1 MKKVLLFFSM
11 IFAIIAPLF
20 SQNTIT
26 EKVFWNSVDTKIVKM
41 QQYVGFNDE
50 QSMQLKKLEY
60 EYLVAVQKAE
70 NCFLCNKKKRI
81 EKLQSYR
88 DTSLQKILSR
98 EQYVKYEAIEND
110 LLNKNNRIWL
120 Q

>member
-1 MKKVLLFFSM
+1 M
-11 IFAIIAPLF
+11 IFAFIAPIF

-26 EKVFWNSVDTKIVKM
+26 EKVFWNSVESKIVKM
-41 QQYVGFNDE
+41 QQLIGFDDE
-50 QSMQLKKLEY
+50 QSTQLKKLEY
-60 EYLVAVQKAE
+60 EYLVAVQKVE
-70 NCFLCNKKKRI
+70 NCLLCNKKKKI
-81 EKLQSYR
+81 EKLQSAR
-88 DTSLQKILSR
+88 DTTLQKILTR